1 MGVSDVSYLVRGRTR
16 EQCQQAL
23 DRLCLLLG
31 AEPTTGL
38 KAGLWRAVD
47 RAGRTNA
54 EGPAGGEGLAVER

>member
-31 AEPTTGL
+31 AEPTTGP
-38 KAGLWRAVD
+38 AQACGERWIARAVPTPQ
-47 RAGRTNA
+47 A
-54 EGPAGGEGLAVER
+54 PAVGEGLVER